1 MFYEL
6 MKLQIKFY
14 LNYTKRKLWR
24 KNNEQL
30 ITQSATQSVK
40 NSGDLAIAWVCVA
53 ARGNN
58 K

>member
-1 MFYEL
+1 

-40 NSGDLAIAWVCVA
+40 NRL
-53 ARGNN
+53 
-58 K
+58 